1 MFPAMSLSLSGLEL
15 SQQYSVSLKV
25 SPADTLRYRFID
37 FSWQPTGEAGAYED
51 MDKQVYIHPSS
62 PNSGKFWMQNF
73 ISFKKVK
80 ITNYEDSK
88 NGNVLFIFNSI
99 SADLI

>member
-37 FSWQPTGEAGAYED
+37 FSWQSTGEAGAYED
-51 MDKQVYIHPSS
+51 MDKQIYIHPSS